1 MQDVVQRYAYFLE
14 TSKVFCYVSSLCL
27 NVCVCIDLVLMVK
40 NPFTKQSSRMTCYL
54 YGSIIGG
61 SLVTLGEVF
70 SLHREIASEIIE
82 LTAYSIF
89 ILTALFSSV
98 TACRML
104 TKPGVSIELRKLMM
118 SRHMAYTILYA
129 TCNLFVAVRNVLFLG
144 NVN

>member
-1 MQDVVQRYAYFLE
+1 
-14 TSKVFCYVSSLCL
+14 
-27 NVCVCIDLVLMVK
+27 
-40 NPFTKQSSRMTCYL
+40 MTPYL

-70 SLHREIASEIIE
+70 SLHRELASEIIE
-82 LTAYSIF
+82 LSAYSIF
-89 ILTALFSSV
+89 VLMGLFSSV

-104 TKPGVSIELRKLMM
+104 TKPGVSVELRKLMM

-144 NVN
+144 NVDQSLF